1 MNDETSSVS
10 ASESSSTAPSNN
22 PQVENLDGLDDFK
35 EKIKQWLSIDN
46 QIRDLK
52 NKIKILKAGQ
62 TQLTPQIMG
71 FMSKNEIHNMNLG
84 DSGKLKYIKRE
95 TAQTITQKL
104 LKQKLVEFLKDEE
117 KGLEAF
123 EHILN
128 GREKKE
134 NVALKRLV

>member
-1 MNDETSSVS
+1 MDNDTSSIA
-10 ASESSSTAPSNN
+10 ASESGSTTSSNN
-22 PQVENLDGLDDFK
+22 QQVPNLDGLDDFK
-35 EKIKQWLSIDN
+35 EKIKNWLSIDN

-52 NKIKILKAGQ
+52 NKIKVLKAGQ
-62 TQLTPQIMG
+62 SDLTPQIMG

-84 DSGKLKYIKRE
+84 DNGKLKYVKRE
-95 TAQTITQKL
+95 TSQGITQKL
-104 LKQKLVEFLKDEE
+104 LKQKLVEYLQDEE
-117 KGLEAF
+117 KGMEAL

>member
-1 MNDETSSVS
+1 MNDETSSVA

-52 NKIKILKAGQ
+52 NKIKILQAGQ

-134 NVALKRLV
+134 NIALKRVI

>member
-1 MNDETSSVS
+1 MNDETSSVT

-52 NKIKILKAGQ
+52 NKIKILQAGQ

-134 NVALKRLV
+134 NIALKRVI

>member
-22 PQVENLDGLDDFK
+22 PQVENLDGLDEFK

-134 NVALKRLV
+134 NIALKRVV

>member
-134 NVALKRLV
+134 NIALKRVI